1 MKNEQN
7 SIRILVLHGPNLNL
21 LGLRSA
27 LLGHRIT
34 LDKVNRALRRMVRDT
49 VFELKILQT
58 NSESA
63 GSAFLQRNRNK
74 AAGILLAPESWH
86 HSGYVLADTIELI
99 GLPLVTVYLQSHQ
112 KSVFNSLGEVIN
124 ADPIEAYL
132 LALKKLTT
140 LLVREP

>member
-27 LLGHRIT
+27 GQGHRVT
-34 LDKVNRALRRMVRDT
+34 LDKVNRALRREVRNS

-63 GSAFLQRNRNK
+63 GSIFLQRNRNK

-99 GLPLVTVYLQSHQ
+99 GLPLVTVYLQPPH
-112 KSVFNSLGEVIN
+112 KTVFNSLGEVIN
-124 ADPIEAYL
+124 ANPIEAYL
-132 LALKKLTT
+132 SALKKMAS
-140 LLVREP
+140 LLECES